1 MMFLWYNLK
10 ISQWIKQ
17 FYINA
22 QFKNIYYGQNGK
34 ILNEIRVIKSKEK
47 LRIIERS
54 EIDPKNAFRVGM
66 GGAVCGLIC
75 LGGLAFPPLEI
86 AAAVGYLGSIAV
98 GTISNIVGLGQLGVN
113 VYKNWDFKNEEI
125 DSFIDESK

>member
-1 MMFLWYNLK
+1 
-10 ISQWIKQ
+10 
-17 FYINA
+17 
-22 QFKNIYYGQNGK
+22 
-34 ILNEIRVIKSKEK
+34 
-47 LRIIERS
+47 
-54 EIDPKNAFRVGM
+54 M

-86 AAAVGYLGSIAV
+86 AAALGCLGSMAV
-98 GTISNIVGLGQLGVN
+98 TAISNIVRWGQLGVK